1 MAGSRAAGMSVR
13 NPQQGNGVGGSPAV
27 STPPLQVL
35 TVLPPRECF
44 APDEAGAIALLV
56 HRMAGAGEVVAGSPP
71 ATSPYDDVPFA
82 PVPPVLFPFS
92 HAGRYRAGVVRLVR
106 RLRPDLVEVHNRPD
120 LAWAISR
127 RFPHLPL
134 VLVLHNDPCSMRLI
148 KTARKR
154 MLLARR
160 VAVVVVSEWLR
171 NRFLEQGV
179 QAQVSVLPNG
189 LDLAAL
195 PAPAPVRDNLVLF
208 AGRVVADK
216 GVDAFVQA
224 CATLLP
230 RYPTWQAQIIGAD
243 RFGCMSPQT
252 EFLSRIQAQAQAAG
266 VKMVGY
272 QPHAQVLQAMSH
284 AAIVAVPSRWAE
296 PFGMAALEAMGC
308 GAALVTSRKGGL
320 PDVAGQA
327 ALYANPDDLPSM
339 VEALDRLMS
348 DTELRSRMGQAGR
361 VRAQMFDSAVLR
373 TRRHNLHAR
382 LVQVWPDTGAL
393 GQP

>member
-1 MAGSRAAGMSVR
+1 MSVR
-13 NPQQGNGVGGSPAV
+13 NPQQGNGVGGSPAM
-27 STPPLQVL
+27 STPPLRVL

-120 LAWAISR
+120 LAWTISR

-134 VLVLHNDPCSMRLI
+134 VLVLHNDPRSMRLI

-195 PAPAPVRDNLVLF
+195 PALAPVRDNLVLF

-252 EFLSRIQAQAQAAG
+252 EFLSRIQMQAQAAG
-266 VKMVGY
+266 VQMLGY
-272 QPHAQVLQAMSH
+272 QPM
-284 AAIVAVPSRWAE
+284 
-296 PFGMAALEAMGC
+296 
-308 GAALVTSRKGGL
+308 
-320 PDVAGQA
+320 
-327 ALYANPDDLPSM
+327 
-339 VEALDRLMS
+339 
-348 DTELRSRMGQAGR
+348 
-361 VRAQMFDSAVLR
+361 
-373 TRRHNLHAR
+373 RRFCR
-382 LVQVWPDTGAL
+382 P
-393 GQP
+393 

>member
-1 MAGSRAAGMSVR
+1 MTVHG
-13 NPQQGNGVGGSPAV
+13 PQQGHRPGVVAIASP
-27 STPPLQVL
+27 PPLRVL
-35 TVLPPRECF
+35 TVLPPREGF

-71 ATSPYDDVPFA
+71 ATRPYDDVSFV

-92 HAGRYRAGVVRLVR
+92 NTGRYRAGVVRLVR
-106 RLRPDLVEVHNRPD
+106 RLRPDLVEVHNRPE
-120 LAWAISR
+120 LAWAISQ

-134 VLVLHNDPCSMRLI
+134 VLVLHNDPRGMRLI
-148 KTARKR
+148 RTARKR

-160 VAVVVVSEWLR
+160 MAVVVVSEWLR

-179 QAQVSVLPNG
+179 HAHVGVLPNG
-189 LDLAAL
+189 LDLATL
-195 PAPAPVRDNLVLF
+195 PASAPVRENLVLF

-224 CATLLP
+224 CAILLP
-230 RYPTWQAQIIGAD
+230 RHPTWQARIIGAD

-252 EFLSRIQAQAQAAG
+252 EFLTRIQAQAQAAG
-266 VKMVGY
+266 VQMAGY

-284 AAIVAVPSRWAE
+284 AAIVVVPSRWAE

-320 PDVAGQA
+320 PDVAGQT
-327 ALYANPDDLPSM
+327 ALYANPDDLPSV
-339 VEALDRLMS
+339 VEALEHLMS
-348 DTELRSRMGQAGR
+348 DTDLRMRMGQAGR
-361 VRAQMFDSAVLR
+361 ARAQMFDSAVLR
-373 TRRHNLHAR
+373 IRRHTLHAR